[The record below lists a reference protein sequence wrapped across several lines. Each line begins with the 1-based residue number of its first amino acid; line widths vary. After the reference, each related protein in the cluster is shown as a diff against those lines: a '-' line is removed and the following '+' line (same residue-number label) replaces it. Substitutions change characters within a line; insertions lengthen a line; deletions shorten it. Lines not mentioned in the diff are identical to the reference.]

1 MHRLYEN
8 EDITVFWNSDKCRHA
23 KRCVTGC
30 PGVFDIQRK
39 PWIDLSGAENAAIWQ
54 TIQKCPTGALK
65 VTFNHG
71 IEIVFEEEHNRS
83 AAYVAE
89 TKQKI
94 GECVY
99 TESTEG
105 WMIVH
110 TETDPE
116 CQGKGI
122 AKRLVYRVLE
132 QAEKQKVKVIPVC
145 SYAAK
150 VLGE

>member
-30 PGVFDIQRK
+30 PGVFNIQRK

-65 VTFNHG
+65 GPYTMN
-71 IEIVFEEEHNRS
+71 S
-83 AAYVAE
+83 AAYVVE
-89 TKQKI
+89 TGQKI

-99 TESTEG
+99 NESPEG

-116 CQGKGI
+116 YQGKGL

-132 QAEKQKVKVIPVC
+132 QAEKRKIRVIPVC